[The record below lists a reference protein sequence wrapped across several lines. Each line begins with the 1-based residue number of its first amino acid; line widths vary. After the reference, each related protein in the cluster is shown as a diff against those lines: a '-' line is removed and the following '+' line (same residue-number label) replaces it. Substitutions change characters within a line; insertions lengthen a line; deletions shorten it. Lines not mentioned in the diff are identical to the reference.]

1 MNIPFLTA
9 YIGSS
14 CEDGNQNEYCSIV
27 KKISIKDGDNPFVVY
42 LIFDINDNDIYFDV
56 KERYTE
62 ESCYKY
68 YYFKNNSAAAAQFY
82 MTRDIK
88 SLNYLLGSSF
98 SDLYGCLNKY
108 DMEKCELAELLKLL
122 EKRNL
127 IKIENKKGYGS
138 VNLNKIKGYE
148 DKDIVLEQK
157 NLFIDKKKISFDNF
171 VREFIDNNNKKNKF
185 AMIVPIIVKDKNEII
200 ISQHKDYLKL
210 VKIALNLGDC
220 DFSKKNSKSKICYIC
235 GKNEANV
242 NSEYSGK
249 FTRVNINKVFTITT
263 KNYSQINKNFN
274 HDDNYSFCQNCY
286 KKLMSGANIIN
297 QKFVGKL
304 AGESAFILP
313 EGIDNN
319 FDYEKI
325 YKLKNKVDLL
335 FNGTE
340 AEDFIKTTE
349 DSSVFDDVKFY
360 SVNFIVY
367 RTDGNSIDVIETIED
382 VPTLRIEKIIQ
393 SLSSNSLR
401 YGEKT
406 NIMHISDVYRI
417 IPVREDKKH
426 NQINIGRVLDL
437 YKSILCGEI
446 IDSENIYSYAN
457 EAMEKGCKQLDK
469 KLMDNYRNMKLQY
482 YKRIDSK
489 DYFIQNITMK
499 YIAFF
504 KSLQELKLLNKEVF
518 NGEGKSEMG
527 TINTISDDVNKSIN
541 EIEEFLSSQKFSNE
555 AKALFYLGILINKVA
570 YEQWKR
576 GHKTKPI
583 LKKIQFQGMKC
594 PEIYR
599 LYNDV
604 VERLNQYNAL
614 DIFNEAY
621 MNRFHLYSGV
631 LDLNEKNRVLSDQAN
646 VFYIMAGYSY
656 MVGNIKKQNKELKG
670 NESEGK

>member
-14 CEDGNQNEYCSIV
+14 CEDGNQNEYSSIV

-56 KERYTE
+56 KEPYTE

-108 DMEKCELAELLKLL
+108 DMGKCELAELLKLL

-220 DFSKKNSKSKICYIC
+220 DSSKKNSKSKICYIC

-274 HDDNYSFCQNCY
+274 HDDNYSFCQSCY

-325 YKLKNKVDLL
+325 YTLKNKVDLL

-340 AEDFIKTTE
+340 AEDFIKTTD

-393 SLSSNSLR
+393 SLGDNSLR

-504 KSLQELKLLNKEVF
+504 KSLQELKLLNREVF
-518 NGEGKSEMG
+518 NGEERDEMG
-527 TINTISDDVNKSIN
+527 TINTMSDDVNKSIN
-541 EIEEFLSSQKFSNE
+541 EIEEFLSSRKFSNE

-631 LDLNEKNRVLSDQAN
+631 LDLDKKNWALSDQAN

-656 MVGNIKKQNKELKG
+656 MVGNIKKQNKELKD

>member
-1 MNIPFLTA
+1 
-9 YIGSS
+9 
-14 CEDGNQNEYCSIV
+14 
-27 KKISIKDGDNPFVVY
+27 
-42 LIFDINDNDIYFDV
+42 
-56 KERYTE
+56 
-62 ESCYKY
+62 
-68 YYFKNNSAAAAQFY
+68 
-82 MTRDIK
+82 
-88 SLNYLLGSSF
+88 
-98 SDLYGCLNKY
+98 
-108 DMEKCELAELLKLL
+108 
-122 EKRNL
+122 
-127 IKIENKKGYGS
+127 
-138 VNLNKIKGYE
+138 
-148 DKDIVLEQK
+148 
-157 NLFIDKKKISFDNF
+157 
-171 VREFIDNNNKKNKF
+171 
-185 AMIVPIIVKDKNEII
+185 
-200 ISQHKDYLKL
+200 
-210 VKIALNLGDC
+210 
-220 DFSKKNSKSKICYIC
+220 
-235 GKNEANV
+235 
-242 NSEYSGK
+242 
-249 FTRVNINKVFTITT
+249 
-263 KNYSQINKNFN
+263 
-274 HDDNYSFCQNCY
+274 
-286 KKLMSGANIIN
+286 
-297 QKFVGKL
+297 
-304 AGESAFILP
+304 
-313 EGIDNN
+313 
-319 FDYEKI
+319 
-325 YKLKNKVDLL
+325 
-335 FNGTE
+335 
-340 AEDFIKTTE
+340 
-349 DSSVFDDVKFY
+349 
-360 SVNFIVY
+360 
-367 RTDGNSIDVIETIED
+367 
-382 VPTLRIEKIIQ
+382 
-393 SLSSNSLR
+393 
-401 YGEKT
+401 
-406 NIMHISDVYRI
+406 MHISDVYRI

-504 KSLQELKLLNKEVF
+504 KSLQELKLLNREVF
-518 NGEGKSEMG
+518 NGEERDEMG
-527 TINTISDDVNKSIN
+527 TINTMSDDVNKSIN

>member
-14 CEDGNQNEYCSIV
+14 CEDENQNEYASIV
-27 KKISIKDGDNPFVVY
+27 KKINIKDGDNPFVVY
-42 LIFDINDNDIYFDV
+42 LIFDINDNDIYFDL
-56 KERYTE
+56 KEPYTE

-98 SDLYGCLNKY
+98 SDLYGCLNRY
-108 DMEKCELAELLKLL
+108 DMGKCELAELLKLL

-127 IKIENKKGYGS
+127 IKIENKKGQGS
-138 VNLNKIKGYE
+138 VNLNKIKGYK

-185 AMIVPIIVKDKNEII
+185 VMIVPIIVKDKNEII

-210 VKIALNLGDC
+210 VKIALNIGDC
-220 DFSKKNSKSKICYIC
+220 NTNKKNNKNRVCYIC
-235 GKNEANV
+235 GKNVTNV

-335 FNGTE
+335 FNDTE

-393 SLSSNSLR
+393 SLGDNSLR

-504 KSLQELKLLNKEVF
+504 KSLQELKLLNREVF
-518 NGEGKSEMG
+518 NGEERDEMG
-527 TINTISDDVNKSIN
+527 TINTMSDDVNKSIN

-570 YEQWKR
+570 YEQWRR

-631 LDLNEKNRVLSDQAN
+631 LDLDKKNWALSDQAN

-656 MVGNIKKQNKELKG
+656 MVGNIKKQNKELKD